1 MTARREPSEN
11 ATGGW
16 WSGSLKVFHTQD
28 EYEEDVD
35 LDLNAS
41 NNLKCPSLILMF
53 WTLRILQT
61 WKQLSRFFN
70 LVSFLP
76 MGRNLTSH
84 IFLSTVLFTHFPPS
98 AGRLAPRSV
107 TPLFRA
113 CPVFWIS
120 YLPFSSFLLEIR
132 CW

>member
-1 MTARREPSEN
+1 ML
-11 ATGGW
+11 GGW

-61 WKQLSRFFN
+61 WIQLSRFFN

-84 IFLSTVLFTHFPPS
+84 IFFVYCSDH
-98 AGRLAPRSV
+98 
-107 TPLFRA
+107 
-113 CPVFWIS
+113 
-120 YLPFSSFLLEIR
+120 PFSPLCRPTGPTQCYALAQGLSGVLDLLPSLLKLSFGNQVLVV
-132 CW
+132 